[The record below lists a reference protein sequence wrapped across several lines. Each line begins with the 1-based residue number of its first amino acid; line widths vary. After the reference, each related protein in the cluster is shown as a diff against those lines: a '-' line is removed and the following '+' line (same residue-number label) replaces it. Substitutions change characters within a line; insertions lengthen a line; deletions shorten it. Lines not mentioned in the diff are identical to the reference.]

1 MAVALCP
8 LKMRIQGWLW
18 LTAVPW
24 GSHWRESGL
33 GGPSH
38 EAQLCPTPAQRDG
51 VRAPSGVCVPVKR
64 GQEARARGSGRPRSS
79 VSQDG
84 PCAQSCHLTR
94 LPRSFRITDLL
105 VHICPFPGG
114 KTEAM
119 GGPFLPK
126 GGKSSQLLETLD
138 PKIFR

>member
-1 MAVALCP
+1 M
-8 LKMRIQGWLW
+8 
-18 LTAVPW
+18 
-24 GSHWRESGL
+24 
-33 GGPSH
+33 
-38 EAQLCPTPAQRDG
+38 
-51 VRAPSGVCVPVKR
+51 
-64 GQEARARGSGRPRSS
+64 
-79 VSQDG
+79 SQDG

-126 GGKSSQLLETLD
+126 GANPVSCWRPRPEDLQMRAGESRGREGGED
-138 PKIFR
+138 RYG